1 MGGIAYVA
9 TCRGAVLAVGLA
21 SHRLLG
27 TVLAN
32 LGGPPG
38 TMDYDAVTGQ
48 IYVPVPA
55 TNSVEILR
63 PAAVGTNGNL
73 VIPVEPLHTLSF
85 TGDPSAVAITFEGA
99 LGFVAERGSGR
110 VVELDI
116 TSRQTLGAVTVGGAP
131 QAIITGPYPPALD
144 RQTTVIVV
152 ALILGAFTIG
162 LSVLLFL
169 AIREALRARRRSQM
183 MWRAKPQRQ
192 QDNAGQYRTARHPAL
207 LALVVCSVLL
217 LVGMAGCT
225 SGSSSASS
233 AYGGSQNHLHDL
245 LPLHGFAGTV
255 LLATH
260 LGLYRT
266 TDRGQTWREVAGG
279 SGQPMDGL
287 MIFKL
292 AQSPVD
298 PQRIY
303 ALATLRTSTPPP
315 AAPGLYTS
323 ADAGQTWRLAAS
335 FASFSTQGIYTM
347 GAGAQSSGDVYAF
360 LPARAS
366 DGLVA
371 SDDAGAHWLTLP
383 SLPIEDIA
391 GVVDDPAHPDHMFI
405 WSPAS
410 GLYQSANHG
419 TSWTAVSTVQGGV
432 YAVSFAGSLI
442 YVQSD
447 SGIFASDT

>member
-1 MGGIAYVA
+1 
-9 TCRGAVLAVGLA
+9 
-21 SHRLLG
+21 
-27 TVLAN
+27 
-32 LGGPPG
+32 
-38 TMDYDAVTGQ
+38 
-48 IYVPVPA
+48 
-55 TNSVEILR
+55 
-63 PAAVGTNGNL
+63 
-73 VIPVEPLHTLSF
+73 
-85 TGDPSAVAITFEGA
+85 
-99 LGFVAERGSGR
+99 
-110 VVELDI
+110 
-116 TSRQTLGAVTVGGAP
+116 
-131 QAIITGPYPPALD
+131 
-144 RQTTVIVV
+144 
-152 ALILGAFTIG
+152 
-162 LSVLLFL
+162 
-169 AIREALRARRRSQM
+169 M

-245 LPLHGFAGTV
+245 LPLRGFAGTV

-266 TDRGQTWREVAGG
+266 TNRGQTWREVAGG

-366 DGLVA
+366 DGLVT

-391 GVVDDPAHPDHMFI
+391 GVVDDPAHPDLMFI

-419 TSWTAVSTVQGGV
+419 TSWIAVSSVQGGV

-447 SGIFASDT
+447 SGMFASDTLDTTDTTDTMGARFHLVNPTVSFSSVAFCAAASSEGYGLTGTGVERTLDGGKIWQATAPLSGHPSLVAVDPEDTSIAYVGFSYPLGLDITTDGGKHWRSVLAAS